1 MDDIVAGFAKK
12 ANAAFKVSDGDY
24 EQNGL
29 IFCGRCHSPKQKRI
43 TLSGKSVVV
52 ACMCSCESDAYDL
65 ERAETKQKRRMEE
78 IERMRTSGIR
88 LGLQECTFDVDT
100 GKNPKQMEL
109 AKRYVTMWESMK
121 QKKVGLLFW
130 GNTGNGKTFTA
141 ACVANALVDQ
151 GVPTMMTSFPRLM
164 ETAQGMYPE
173 DRGNYFQSMNVYDLL
188 VLDDLGVERQ
198 TEYGLETVYNVIDQ
212 RYVLGKP
219 VIITTNLTLDELK
232 APKDMRLQRIYDRIT
247 AMCIPVKFSG
257 ESLREDAGKKMRDE
271 AREILY
277 GGA

>member
-1 MDDIVAGFAKK
+1 
-12 ANAAFKVSDGDY
+12 
-24 EQNGL
+24 
-29 IFCGRCHSPKQKRI
+29 
-43 TLSGKSVVV
+43 
-52 ACMCSCESDAYDL
+52 
-65 ERAETKQKRRMEE
+65 MEE
-78 IERMRTSGIR
+78 IERMRMNGIR
-88 LGLQECTFDVDT
+88 LGLQGCTFDEDT
-100 GKNPKQMEL
+100 GKNPKQMEM

-141 ACVANALVDQ
+141 ACVANALIDQ
-151 GVPTMMTSFPRLM
+151 GIPSMVTSFPKIL
-164 ETAQGMYPE
+164 EVAQGMYPE

-198 TEYGLETVYNVIDQ
+198 TEYGMEVVYNVIDQ

-219 VIITTNLTLDELK
+219 VIITTNLTLDEIK

-257 ESLREDAGKKMRDE
+257 ESLREDQGKQMREE
-271 AREILY
+271 ARGILY